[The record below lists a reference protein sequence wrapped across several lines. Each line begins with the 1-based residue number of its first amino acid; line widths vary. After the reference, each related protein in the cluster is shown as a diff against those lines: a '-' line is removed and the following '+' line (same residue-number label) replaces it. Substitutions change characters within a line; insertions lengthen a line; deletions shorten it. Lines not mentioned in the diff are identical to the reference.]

1 MRYSYRLDG
10 LGCAH
15 CASVIEREVQGWQ
28 DVKSAN
34 LDLMTNKLVIESD
47 TDAQVMTERV
57 KECVYRVESKV
68 KVVPLA
74 GAVAP
79 KPVATPAPVHNGA
92 CDCGHDHHDHAHTH
106 DGACDCGHDHH
117 DHAHTHDGACDCGHD
132 HHDHA
137 HTHDGACGC
146 AHDHHDH
153 AHTHDGA
160 CDCGHDHHDHAHAH
174 DGACDCGHDHHDHA
188 HTHDGAC
195 DCGHDHHNHTHD
207 GACDCGHDHHDHK
220 QNHAAA
226 ASGKAAPI
234 VGGQQYVLDGLSCA
248 HCASVIEHEI
258 QSWSDIK
265 AANLDLMKNVLTIDT
280 DVAPDVMFERVR
292 EAVAKVESGVR
303 VSPKQA
309 DAPTKTNEKVGW
321 FAMLMESARGE
332 SLRFVGA
339 LATLVVALFLPE
351 GPVATACFILSYLIV
366 GLPVLRQ
373 ALRGAMGGF
382 VFNEQMLMGVA
393 SLGAMLV
400 GEFAEGVAV
409 MLFYTLGEMLQ
420 EVAVNRSKR
429 SIASLLDLRPDT
441 VRLQT
446 ANGWEAVAP
455 EAVAIGSLI
464 QVQPGERIALDGTVV
479 NGSAQLDT
487 SAITGESRPFDVAE
501 GDSVQSGAVNTDGV
515 LIIRVEKVYSDSTL
529 ARILSLVEDASAR
542 KAPAEKF
549 ISRFARYYT
558 PVVVGLALL
567 VGVVPPLLGMGDW
580 QTWIY
585 RGLVFLVVSCPCA
598 LVISVPLTYFA
609 GIGGASR
616 QHILV
621 KGSQYLES
629 LAQVK
634 QVAFDKT
641 GTLTE
646 GAFHVA
652 EVQPKADLSKEDI
665 LKLAASL
672 EQYAAHPLA
681 EAIVKAAPGT
691 PTAVDDYHNIAGQ
704 GIRAEMGGKTYY
716 IGNPRLMEANGIAVD
731 DKHLPVGT
739 TVLLADEKR
748 LLGIIIL
755 EDTPKEG
762 VREAMDELRRL
773 GVTKTAILSGDR
785 TEVVQQLANRLHMS
799 DVHGELLPADKI
811 DCVETMMNT
820 GDGTLAFVGDGI
832 NDAPVLARADV
843 GIAMGGVGSDAAIE
857 AADVVLMSDHPRDVV
872 KAIKVARKTR
882 RISLQNVIGAL
893 AFKALL
899 LVLATVGMA
908 NMWMAVFA
916 DVGVAII
923 CVINAMRA
931 MGNVK

>member
-10 LGCAH
+10 LSCAH

-34 LDLMTNKLVIESD
+34 LDLMSNKLVVETD
-47 TDAQVMTERV
+47 TDAQAFTEKV
-57 KECVYRVESKV
+57 KDCVNRIESKV

-74 GAVAP
+74 GATVA
-79 KPVATPAPVHNGA
+79 KAPQDVHAHDHAHGDGGDCGHDHHEHAHGDGCDCGHDHHAHAHGDA
-92 CDCGHDHHDHAHTH
+92 CDCGHDHHEHAHGDGCDCGHDHAHAH
-106 DGACDCGHDHH
+106 GDACDCGHDHDYH
-117 DHAHTHDGACDCGHD
+117 EHAHGDGCDCGHD
-132 HHDHA
+132 HHA
-137 HTHDGACGC
+137 
-146 AHDHHDH
+146 HDH
-153 AHTHDGA
+153 AHGDG
-160 CDCGHDHHDHAHAH
+160 CDCGHDHAHE
-174 DGACDCGHDHHDHA
+174 
-188 HTHDGAC
+188 
-195 DCGHDHHNHTHD
+195 
-207 GACDCGHDHHDHK
+207 
-220 QNHAAA
+220 AAA
-226 ASGKAAPI
+226 TVPM
-234 VGGQQYVLDGLSCA
+234 VGGQQYVLEGLTCA

-258 QSWSDIK
+258 QGWVDVD
-265 AANLDLMKNVLTIDT
+265 AATLDLMKNTLTVST
-280 DVAPDVMFERVR
+280 KVAPDAMFERIK
-292 EAVAKVESGVR
+292 ACVASVESGVT
-303 VSPKQA
+303 VLPKAQVQA
-309 DAPTKTNEKVGW
+309 DTAAKGKKGVLAYWGNVRSEAVR
-321 FAMLMESARGE
+321 FAAA
-332 SLRFVGA
+332 FAV
-339 LATLVVALFLPE
+339 LVAAVLLPE
-351 GPVATACFILSYLIV
+351 GSASTAAFVLSYLIV

-373 ALRGAMGGF
+373 AVRAAVGGF
-382 VFNEQMLMGVA
+382 IFNEQMLMGVA
-393 SLGAMLV
+393 SLGAMAV
-400 GEFAEGVAV
+400 GEYAEGVAV
-409 MLFYTLGEMLQ
+409 MLFYTLGELLQ
-420 EVAVNRSKR
+420 EIAVNRSKR

-441 VRLQT
+441 VRVQT
-446 ANGWEAVAP
+446 EHGWTEVAP
-455 EAVAIGSLI
+455 EEVAVGALI

-479 NGSAQLDT
+479 NGNAQLDT
-487 SAITGESRPFDVAE
+487 AAVTGESRPFDVTV
-501 GDSVQSGAVNTDGV
+501 GDAVQSGAVNTDGV
-515 LIIRVEKVYSDSTL
+515 LIIRVEKVYGESTL

-558 PVVVGLALL
+558 PVVVGLAAL
-567 VGVVPPLLGMGDW
+567 VGIVPQLLGMGDW
-580 QTWIY
+580 HTWIY

-646 GAFHVA
+646 GTFHVA
-652 EVQPKADLSKEDI
+652 DVQTKADLSAEDV

-691 PTAVDDYHNIAGQ
+691 PTPVQDYRNIAGQ
-704 GIRAEMGGKTYY
+704 GISADIDGKTYY
-716 IGNPRLMEANGIAVD
+716 IGNPRLMAANGILLDA
-731 DKHLPVGT
+731 KALPVGT

-762 VREAMDELRRL
+762 VREAMDALQAL
-773 GVTKTAILSGDR
+773 GVHKTAILSGDR
-785 TEVVQQLANRLHMS
+785 TEVVQQLAQQLHMS
-799 DVHGELLPADKI
+799 DVHGNLLPADKI
-811 DCVETMMNT
+811 DCVEAMIQS
-820 GDGTLAFVGDGI
+820 GDGMVAFVGDGI

-882 RISLQNVIGAL
+882 RISKQNVIGAL

-899 LVLATVGMA
+899 LVLATVGLA

-931 MGNVK
+931 MGDVQ

>member
-10 LGCAH
+10 LSCAH
-15 CASVIEREVQGWQ
+15 CASVIEREVQSWKE
-28 DVKSAN
+28 VKSAN
-34 LDLMTNKLVIESD
+34 LDLMTNKLVVETD
-47 TDAQVMTERV
+47 TEAQAFTERL
-57 KECVYRVESKV
+57 KECVYRIESKV

-74 GAVAP
+74 GAAAP
-79 KPVATPAPVHNGA
+79 KRPPVSACDCGHEHHDHTHEGACDCGHEHHDHAHEGACDCGHEHHDHAHGDACDCGHEHHDHAHGDA
-92 CDCGHDHHDHAHTH
+92 CDCGHDHHDHAHGDACDCGHEHH
-106 DGACDCGHDHH
+106 DHAHGGACDCGHEHH
-117 DHAHTHDGACDCGHD
+117 DHAQEEGPS
-132 HHDHA
+132 
-137 HTHDGACGC
+137 
-146 AHDHHDH
+146 
-153 AHTHDGA
+153 
-160 CDCGHDHHDHAHAH
+160 
-174 DGACDCGHDHHDHA
+174 
-188 HTHDGAC
+188 
-195 DCGHDHHNHTHD
+195 
-207 GACDCGHDHHDHK
+207 K
-220 QNHAAA
+220 KVAAI
-226 ASGKAAPI
+226 S
-234 VGGQQYVLDGLSCA
+234 GGQQYVLEGLSCA
-248 HCASVIEHEI
+248 HCASVIEHEV
-258 QSWSDIK
+258 QSWKDVK
-265 AANLDLMKNVLTIDT
+265 AANLDLMKNTLTIDT
-280 DVAPDVMFERVR
+280 DVSEEAMFARVR
-292 EAVAKVESGVR
+292 DTVARVESGVS
-303 VSPKQA
+303 VSPKRA
-309 DAPTKTNEKVGW
+309 DAPATKTEKSGW

-339 LATLVVALFLPE
+339 LATLIVALLLPE
-351 GPVATACFILSYLIV
+351 GIPATACFILSYLIV
-366 GLPVLRQ
+366 GLPVLRG
-373 ALRGAMGGF
+373 AVRGAMGGF

-441 VRLQT
+441 VRVQT
-446 ANGWEAVAP
+446 KQGWEEVAP
-455 EAVAIGSLI
+455 EEVAVGTLI

-479 NGSAQLDT
+479 SGSAQLDT
-487 SAITGESRPFDVAE
+487 AAITGESRPFDVAE

-515 LIIRVEKVYSDSTL
+515 LVIRVEKVYSDSTL

-558 PVVVGLALL
+558 PVVVGMALL

-621 KGSQYLES
+621 KGSQYLDS

-641 GTLTE
+641 GTLTK

-652 EVQPKADLSKEDI
+652 EVKATANLSKDEI
-665 LKLAASL
+665 LQLAASL

-681 EAIVKAAPGT
+681 EAIVKAAPSSLVK
-691 PTAVDDYHNIAGQ
+691 VDDYHNIAGQ
-704 GIRAEMGGKTYY
+704 GISAELNGKTYY
-716 IGNPRLMEANGIAVD
+716 IGNPRLMAANGILVD
-731 DKHLPVGT
+731 TKALPVGT
-739 TVLLADEKR
+739 TVLLADEKK

-762 VREAMDELRRL
+762 VREAMDELRQL
-773 GVTKTAILSGDR
+773 GVAKTAILSGDR
-785 TEVVQQLANRLHMS
+785 TEVVQQLAERLHMS
-799 DVHGELLPADKI
+799 DVHGNLLPTDKI
-811 DCVETMMNT
+811 DCVEAMMNT

-882 RISLQNVIGAL
+882 RISMQNVIGAL

-899 LVLATVGMA
+899 LVLATIGLA

-931 MGNVK
+931 MGYVK

>member
-10 LGCAH
+10 LSCVH

-57 KECVYRVESKV
+57 KECIYRVESKV

-117 DHAHTHDGACDCGHD
+117 G
-132 HHDHA
+132 
-137 HTHDGACGC
+137 
-146 AHDHHDH
+146 
-153 AHTHDGA
+153 
-160 CDCGHDHHDHAHAH
+160 HAH
-174 DGACDCGHDHHDHA
+174 DGACDCGHDHHDH
-188 HTHDGAC
+188 D
-195 DCGHDHHNHTHD
+195 
-207 GACDCGHDHHDHK
+207 

-843 GIAMGGVGSDAAIE
+843 GIAIE

>member
-1 MRYSYRLDG
+1 MHYSYRLNG
-10 LGCAH
+10 LSCAH

-34 LDLMTNKLVIESD
+34 LDLMSNKLVVETD
-47 TDAQVMTERV
+47 TDAQAFTDKV
-57 KECVYRVESKV
+57 KDCVNRIESKV

-74 GAVAP
+74 GATVP
-79 KPVATPAPVHNGA
+79 KTTQGAHDHDHDHAHGDGCDCGHDHHAHDHAHGDGCDCGHDHHAHDHAHGDACDCDHDHHAHDHAHGDA
-92 CDCGHDHHDHAHTH
+92 CDCGHDHHAHDHAHGEACDCDH
-106 DGACDCGHDHH
+106 DHHAHDHAHGDGCDCGHE
-117 DHAHTHDGACDCGHD
+117 HAHE
-132 HHDHA
+132 
-137 HTHDGACGC
+137 
-146 AHDHHDH
+146 
-153 AHTHDGA
+153 
-160 CDCGHDHHDHAHAH
+160 
-174 DGACDCGHDHHDHA
+174 
-188 HTHDGAC
+188 
-195 DCGHDHHNHTHD
+195 
-207 GACDCGHDHHDHK
+207 
-220 QNHAAA
+220 AAA
-226 ASGKAAPI
+226 TVPM
-234 VGGQQYVLDGLSCA
+234 VGGQQYMLEGLTCA

-258 QSWSDIK
+258 QGWADVD
-265 AANLDLMKNVLTIDT
+265 AATLDLMKNTLTVST
-280 DVAPDVMFERVR
+280 KVAPDAMFERIK
-292 EAVAKVESGVR
+292 ACVASVESGVT
-303 VSPKQA
+303 VLPKAQVQA
-309 DAPTKTNEKVGW
+309 DTAAKGKKGVLAYLKNVRSEAV
-321 FAMLMESARGE
+321 
-332 SLRFVGA
+332 RFVA
-339 LATLVVALFLPE
+339 AFAVLVAAVLLPE
-351 GPVATACFILSYLIV
+351 GSASTAAFVLSYLIV

-373 ALRGAMGGF
+373 AVRAAVGGF
-382 VFNEQMLMGVA
+382 IFNEQMLMGVA
-393 SLGAMLV
+393 SLGAMAV
-400 GEFAEGVAV
+400 GEYAEGVAV
-409 MLFYTLGEMLQ
+409 MLFYTLGELLQ
-420 EVAVNRSKR
+420 EIAVNRSKR

-441 VRLQT
+441 VRVQT
-446 ANGWEAVAP
+446 EHGWTEVAP
-455 EAVAIGSLI
+455 EEVAVGALI

-487 SAITGESRPFDVAE
+487 AAVTGESRPFDVTA
-501 GDSVQSGAVNTDGV
+501 GDAVQSGAVNTDGV
-515 LIIRVEKVYSDSTL
+515 LIIRVEKVYGESTL

-558 PVVVGLALL
+558 PIVVGLAVL

-580 QTWIY
+580 HTWIY

-646 GAFHVA
+646 GTFHVA
-652 EVQPKADLSKEDI
+652 DVQTKADLSAEDV

-691 PTAVDDYHNIAGQ
+691 PTSVQDYRNIAGQ
-704 GIRAEMGGKTYY
+704 GISADIDGKTYY
-716 IGNPRLMEANGIAVD
+716 IGNPRLMAANGILLDA
-731 DKHLPVGT
+731 KALPVGT

-762 VREAMDELRRL
+762 VREAMDALKAL
-773 GVTKTAILSGDR
+773 GVQKTAILSGDR
-785 TEVVQQLANRLHMS
+785 TEVVQQLAQQLHMS
-799 DVHGELLPADKI
+799 DVHGNLLPADKI
-811 DCVETMMNT
+811 DCVEAMIQS
-820 GDGTLAFVGDGI
+820 GDGMVAFVGDGI

-882 RISLQNVIGAL
+882 RISKQNVIGAL

-899 LVLATVGMA
+899 LVLATVGLA

-931 MGNVK
+931 MGDVQ

>member
-10 LGCAH
+10 LSCAH

-34 LDLMTNKLVIESD
+34 LDLMSNKLVVDTD
-47 TDAQVMTERV
+47 TDAQAFTEKV
-57 KECVYRVESKV
+57 KDCVYRIESKV

-74 GAVAP
+74 GATVA
-79 KPVATPAPVHNGA
+79 KAPQDVHAHDHAHGEG
-92 CDCGHDHHDHAHTH
+92 CDCGHDHHAHDHDHAHG
-106 DGACDCGHDHH
+106 DGCDCGHDHH
-117 DHAHTHDGACDCGHD
+117 AHDHDHAHGDGCDCGHD
-132 HHDHA
+132 HH
-137 HTHDGACGC
+137 
-146 AHDHHDH
+146 AHDP
-153 AHTHDGA
+153 AHGDR
-160 CDCGHDHHDHAHAH
+160 CDCGHDHHA
-174 DGACDCGHDHHDHA
+174 HDHA
-188 HTHDGAC
+188 HE
-195 DCGHDHHNHTHD
+195 
-207 GACDCGHDHHDHK
+207 
-220 QNHAAA
+220 AAA
-226 ASGKAAPI
+226 TVPV
-234 VGGQQYVLDGLSCA
+234 VGGQQYVLEGLTCA

-258 QSWSDIK
+258 QGWADVD
-265 AANLDLMKNVLTIDT
+265 AATLDLMKNTLTVST
-280 DVAPDVMFERVR
+280 KVTPDAMFERIKTC
-292 EAVAKVESGVR
+292 VASVESGVT
-303 VSPKQA
+303 VLPKAQAQA
-309 DAPTKTNEKVGW
+309 DTAAADKKGVLAYLKNVRSEAVR
-321 FAMLMESARGE
+321 FAAA
-332 SLRFVGA
+332 FAV
-339 LATLVVALFLPE
+339 LVAAVLLPE
-351 GPVATACFILSYLIV
+351 GSASTAAFVLSYLIV

-373 ALRGAMGGF
+373 AVRAAVGGF
-382 VFNEQMLMGVA
+382 IFNEQMLMGVA
-393 SLGAMLV
+393 SLGAMAV
-400 GEFAEGVAV
+400 GEYAEGVAV
-409 MLFYTLGEMLQ
+409 MLFYTLGELLQ
-420 EVAVNRSKR
+420 EIAVNRSKR

-441 VRLQT
+441 VRVQT
-446 ANGWEAVAP
+446 EHGWTEVAP
-455 EAVAIGSLI
+455 EEVAVGALI

-487 SAITGESRPFDVAE
+487 AAVTGESRPFDVTA
-501 GDSVQSGAVNTDGV
+501 GDAVQSGAVNTDGV
-515 LIIRVEKVYSDSTL
+515 LIIRVEKVYGESTL

-558 PVVVGLALL
+558 PIVVGLAVL

-580 QTWIY
+580 HTWIY

-646 GAFHVA
+646 GTFHVA
-652 EVQPKADLSKEDI
+652 DVQTKADLSAEDV

-691 PTAVDDYHNIAGQ
+691 PTPVQDYRNIAGQ
-704 GIRAEMGGKTYY
+704 GISADIDGKTYY
-716 IGNPRLMEANGIAVD
+716 IGNPRLMAANGILLDA
-731 DKHLPVGT
+731 KALPVGT
-739 TVLLADEKR
+739 TVLLADDKR

-762 VREAMDELRRL
+762 VREAMDALQAL
-773 GVTKTAILSGDR
+773 GVQKTAILSGDR
-785 TEVVQQLANRLHMS
+785 TEVVQQLAQQLHMS
-799 DVHGELLPADKI
+799 DVHGNLLPADKI
-811 DCVETMMNT
+811 DCVEAMIQS
-820 GDGTLAFVGDGI
+820 GDGMVAFVGDGI

-882 RISLQNVIGAL
+882 RISKQNVIGAL

-899 LVLATVGMA
+899 LVLATVGLA

-931 MGNVK
+931 MGDVQ

>member
-10 LGCAH
+10 LSCAH

-34 LDLMTNKLVIESD
+34 LDLMSNKLVVETD
-47 TDAQVMTERV
+47 TDAQAFTDKV
-57 KECVYRVESKV
+57 KDCVNRIESKV

-74 GAVAP
+74 GATVP
-79 KPVATPAPVHNGA
+79 KTTQGAHDHDHDHAHGDGCDCGHDHHAHDHAHGDGCDCGHDHHAHDHAHGDACDCDHDHHAHEHAHGDA
-92 CDCGHDHHDHAHTH
+92 CDCGHDHHAHDHAHGEACDCDH
-106 DGACDCGHDHH
+106 DHHAHDHAHGDGCDCGHE
-117 DHAHTHDGACDCGHD
+117 HAHE
-132 HHDHA
+132 
-137 HTHDGACGC
+137 
-146 AHDHHDH
+146 
-153 AHTHDGA
+153 
-160 CDCGHDHHDHAHAH
+160 
-174 DGACDCGHDHHDHA
+174 
-188 HTHDGAC
+188 
-195 DCGHDHHNHTHD
+195 
-207 GACDCGHDHHDHK
+207 
-220 QNHAAA
+220 AAA
-226 ASGKAAPI
+226 TVPM
-234 VGGQQYVLDGLSCA
+234 VGGQQYMLEGLTCA

-258 QSWSDIK
+258 QGWADVD
-265 AANLDLMKNVLTIDT
+265 AATLDLMKNTLTVST
-280 DVAPDVMFERVR
+280 KVAPDAMFERIK
-292 EAVAKVESGVR
+292 ACVASVESGVT
-303 VSPKQA
+303 VLPKAQVQA
-309 DAPTKTNEKVGW
+309 DTAAADKKGVLAYLKNVRSEAV
-321 FAMLMESARGE
+321 
-332 SLRFVGA
+332 RFVA
-339 LATLVVALFLPE
+339 AFAVLVAAVLLPE
-351 GPVATACFILSYLIV
+351 GSASTAAFVLSYLIV

-373 ALRGAMGGF
+373 AVRAAVGGF
-382 VFNEQMLMGVA
+382 IFNEQMLMGVA
-393 SLGAMLV
+393 SLGAMAV
-400 GEFAEGVAV
+400 GEYAEGVAV
-409 MLFYTLGEMLQ
+409 MLFYTLGELLQ
-420 EVAVNRSKR
+420 EIAVNRSKR

-441 VRLQT
+441 VRVQT
-446 ANGWEAVAP
+446 EHGWTEVAP
-455 EAVAIGSLI
+455 EEVAVGALI

-487 SAITGESRPFDVAE
+487 AAVTGESRPFDVTA
-501 GDSVQSGAVNTDGV
+501 GDAVQSGAVNTDGV
-515 LIIRVEKVYSDSTL
+515 LIIRVEKVYGESTL

-558 PVVVGLALL
+558 PIVVGLAVL

-580 QTWIY
+580 HTWIY

-646 GAFHVA
+646 GTFHVA
-652 EVQPKADLSKEDI
+652 DVQTKADLSAEDV

-691 PTAVDDYHNIAGQ
+691 PTSVQDYRNIAGQ
-704 GIRAEMGGKTYY
+704 GISADIDGKTYY
-716 IGNPRLMEANGIAVD
+716 IGNPRLMAANGILLDA
-731 DKHLPVGT
+731 KALPVGT

-762 VREAMDELRRL
+762 VREAMDALKAL
-773 GVTKTAILSGDR
+773 GVQKTAILSGDR
-785 TEVVQQLANRLHMS
+785 TEVVQQLAQQLHMS
-799 DVHGELLPADKI
+799 DVHGNLLPADKI
-811 DCVETMMNT
+811 DCVEAMIQS
-820 GDGTLAFVGDGI
+820 GDGMVAFVGDGI

-857 AADVVLMSDHPRDVV
+857 AADVVLMSDHPSDVV

-882 RISLQNVIGAL
+882 RISKQNVIGAL

-899 LVLATVGMA
+899 LVLATVGLA

-931 MGNVK
+931 MGDVQ

>member
-1 MRYSYRLDG
+1 MHYSYRLNG
-10 LGCAH
+10 LSCAH

-34 LDLMTNKLVIESD
+34 LDLMSNKLVVETD
-47 TDAQVMTERV
+47 TDPQAFTDKV
-57 KECVYRVESKV
+57 KDCVNRIESKV

-74 GAVAP
+74 GATVP
-79 KPVATPAPVHNGA
+79 KTTQGAHDHDHDHAHGDGCDCGHDHHAHDHAHGDGCDCGHDHHAHDHAHGDGCDCGHDHHAHDHAHGDACDCDHDHHAHEHAHGDACDCDHDHHAHEHAHGDA
-92 CDCGHDHHDHAHTH
+92 CDCGHDHHAHDHAHG
-106 DGACDCGHDHH
+106 DGCDCGHE
-117 DHAHTHDGACDCGHD
+117 HAHE
-132 HHDHA
+132 
-137 HTHDGACGC
+137 
-146 AHDHHDH
+146 
-153 AHTHDGA
+153 
-160 CDCGHDHHDHAHAH
+160 
-174 DGACDCGHDHHDHA
+174 
-188 HTHDGAC
+188 
-195 DCGHDHHNHTHD
+195 
-207 GACDCGHDHHDHK
+207 
-220 QNHAAA
+220 AAA
-226 ASGKAAPI
+226 TVPM
-234 VGGQQYVLDGLSCA
+234 VGGQQYMLEGLTCA

-258 QSWSDIK
+258 QGWADVD
-265 AANLDLMKNVLTIDT
+265 AATLDLMKNTLTVSTKVAT
-280 DVAPDVMFERVR
+280 DAMFERIK
-292 EAVAKVESGVR
+292 ACVASVESGVT
-303 VSPKQA
+303 VLPKAQVQA
-309 DAPTKTNEKVGW
+309 DTAAADKKGVLAYLKNVRSEAV
-321 FAMLMESARGE
+321 
-332 SLRFVGA
+332 RFVA
-339 LATLVVALFLPE
+339 AFAVLVAAVLLPE
-351 GPVATACFILSYLIV
+351 GSASTAAFVLSYLIV

-373 ALRGAMGGF
+373 AVRAAVGGF
-382 VFNEQMLMGVA
+382 IFNEQMLMGVA
-393 SLGAMLV
+393 SLGAMAV
-400 GEFAEGVAV
+400 GEYAEGVAV
-409 MLFYTLGEMLQ
+409 MLFYTLGELLQ
-420 EVAVNRSKR
+420 EIAVNRSKR

-441 VRLQT
+441 VRVQT
-446 ANGWEAVAP
+446 EHGWTEVAP
-455 EAVAIGSLI
+455 EEVAVGALI

-487 SAITGESRPFDVAE
+487 AAVTGESRPFDVTA
-501 GDSVQSGAVNTDGV
+501 GDAVQSGAVNTDGV
-515 LIIRVEKVYSDSTL
+515 LIIRVEKVYGESTL

-558 PVVVGLALL
+558 PIVVGLAVL

-580 QTWIY
+580 HTWIY

-646 GAFHVA
+646 GTFHVA
-652 EVQPKADLSKEDI
+652 DVQTKADLSAEEV

-691 PTAVDDYHNIAGQ
+691 PTPVQDYRNIAGQ
-704 GIRAEMGGKTYY
+704 GISADIDGKTYY
-716 IGNPRLMEANGIAVD
+716 IGNPRLMAANGILLDA
-731 DKHLPVGT
+731 KALPVGT
-739 TVLLADEKR
+739 TVLLADDKR

-762 VREAMDELRRL
+762 VREAMDALQAL
-773 GVTKTAILSGDR
+773 GVQKTAILSGDR
-785 TEVVQQLANRLHMS
+785 TEVVQQLAQQLHMS
-799 DVHGELLPADKI
+799 DVHGNLLPADKI
-811 DCVETMMNT
+811 DCVEAMIQS
-820 GDGTLAFVGDGI
+820 GDGMVAFVGDGI

-882 RISLQNVIGAL
+882 RISKQNVIGAL

-899 LVLATVGMA
+899 LVLATVGLA

-931 MGNVK
+931 MGDVQ

>member
-1 MRYSYRLDG
+1 MHYSYRLNG
-10 LGCAH
+10 LSCAH

-34 LDLMTNKLVIESD
+34 LDLMSNKLVVETD
-47 TDAQVMTERV
+47 TDAQAFTDKV
-57 KECVYRVESKV
+57 KDCVNRIESKV

-74 GAVAP
+74 GATVP
-79 KPVATPAPVHNGA
+79 KTTQGAHDHDHDHAHGDGCDCGHDHHAHDHAHGDGCDCGHDHHAHDHAHGDACDCDHDHHAHDHAHGDA
-92 CDCGHDHHDHAHTH
+92 CDCGHDHHAHDYAHGEACDCDHDHHAHDHAHG
-106 DGACDCGHDHH
+106 DGCDCGHE
-117 DHAHTHDGACDCGHD
+117 HAHE
-132 HHDHA
+132 
-137 HTHDGACGC
+137 
-146 AHDHHDH
+146 
-153 AHTHDGA
+153 
-160 CDCGHDHHDHAHAH
+160 
-174 DGACDCGHDHHDHA
+174 
-188 HTHDGAC
+188 
-195 DCGHDHHNHTHD
+195 
-207 GACDCGHDHHDHK
+207 
-220 QNHAAA
+220 AAA
-226 ASGKAAPI
+226 TVPM
-234 VGGQQYVLDGLSCA
+234 VGGQQYMLEGLTCA

-258 QSWSDIK
+258 QGWADVD
-265 AANLDLMKNVLTIDT
+265 AATLDLMKNTLTVST
-280 DVAPDVMFERVR
+280 KVAPDAMFERIK
-292 EAVAKVESGVR
+292 ACVASVESGVT
-303 VSPKQA
+303 VLPKAQVQA
-309 DAPTKTNEKVGW
+309 DTAAKGKKGVLAYLKNVRSEAV
-321 FAMLMESARGE
+321 
-332 SLRFVGA
+332 RFVA
-339 LATLVVALFLPE
+339 AFAVLVAAVLLPE
-351 GPVATACFILSYLIV
+351 GSASTAAFVLSYLIV

-373 ALRGAMGGF
+373 AVRAAVGGF
-382 VFNEQMLMGVA
+382 IFNEQMLMGVA
-393 SLGAMLV
+393 SLGAMAV
-400 GEFAEGVAV
+400 GEYAEGVAV
-409 MLFYTLGEMLQ
+409 MLFYTLGELLQ
-420 EVAVNRSKR
+420 EIAVNRSKR

-441 VRLQT
+441 VRVQT
-446 ANGWEAVAP
+446 EHGWTEVAP
-455 EAVAIGSLI
+455 EEVAVGALI

-487 SAITGESRPFDVAE
+487 AAVTGESRPFDVTA
-501 GDSVQSGAVNTDGV
+501 GDAVQSGAVNTDGV
-515 LIIRVEKVYSDSTL
+515 LIIRVEKVYGESTL

-558 PVVVGLALL
+558 PIVVGLAVL

-580 QTWIY
+580 HTWIY

-646 GAFHVA
+646 GTFHVA
-652 EVQPKADLSKEDI
+652 DVQTKADLSAEDV

-691 PTAVDDYHNIAGQ
+691 PTSVQDYRNIAGQ
-704 GIRAEMGGKTYY
+704 GISADIDGKTYY
-716 IGNPRLMEANGIAVD
+716 IGNPRLMAANGILLDA
-731 DKHLPVGT
+731 KALPVGT

-762 VREAMDELRRL
+762 VREAMDALKAL
-773 GVTKTAILSGDR
+773 GVQKTAILSGDR
-785 TEVVQQLANRLHMS
+785 TEVVQQLAQQLHMS
-799 DVHGELLPADKI
+799 DVHGNLLPADKI
-811 DCVETMMNT
+811 DCVEAMIQS
-820 GDGTLAFVGDGI
+820 GDGMVAFVGDGI

-882 RISLQNVIGAL
+882 RISKQNVIGAL

-899 LVLATVGMA
+899 LVLATVGLA

-931 MGNVK
+931 MGDVQ

>member
-1 MRYSYRLDG
+1 MHYSYRLNG
-10 LGCAH
+10 LSCAH

-34 LDLMTNKLVIESD
+34 LDLMSNKLVVETD
-47 TDAQVMTERV
+47 TDAQAFTDKV
-57 KECVYRVESKV
+57 KDCVNRIESKV

-74 GAVAP
+74 GATVP
-79 KPVATPAPVHNGA
+79 KTTQGAHDHDHDHAHGDGCDCGHDHHAHDHAHGDGCDCGHDHHAHDHAHGDACDCDHDHHAHEHAHGDA
-92 CDCGHDHHDHAHTH
+92 CDCGHDHHAHDHAHGEACDCDH
-106 DGACDCGHDHH
+106 DHHAHDHAHGDGCDCGHE
-117 DHAHTHDGACDCGHD
+117 HAHE
-132 HHDHA
+132 
-137 HTHDGACGC
+137 
-146 AHDHHDH
+146 
-153 AHTHDGA
+153 
-160 CDCGHDHHDHAHAH
+160 
-174 DGACDCGHDHHDHA
+174 
-188 HTHDGAC
+188 
-195 DCGHDHHNHTHD
+195 
-207 GACDCGHDHHDHK
+207 
-220 QNHAAA
+220 AAA
-226 ASGKAAPI
+226 TVPM
-234 VGGQQYVLDGLSCA
+234 VGGQQYMLEGLTCA

-258 QSWSDIK
+258 QGWADVD
-265 AANLDLMKNVLTIDT
+265 AATLDLMKNTLTVST
-280 DVAPDVMFERVR
+280 KVAPDAMFERIK
-292 EAVAKVESGVR
+292 ACVASVESGVT
-303 VSPKQA
+303 VLPKAQVQA
-309 DAPTKTNEKVGW
+309 DTAAADKKGVLAYLKNVRSEAV
-321 FAMLMESARGE
+321 
-332 SLRFVGA
+332 RFVA
-339 LATLVVALFLPE
+339 AFAVLVAAVLLPE
-351 GPVATACFILSYLIV
+351 GSASTAAFVLSYLIV

-373 ALRGAMGGF
+373 AVRAAVGGF
-382 VFNEQMLMGVA
+382 IFNEQMLMGVA
-393 SLGAMLV
+393 SLGAMAV
-400 GEFAEGVAV
+400 GEYAEGVAV
-409 MLFYTLGEMLQ
+409 MLFYTLGELLQ
-420 EVAVNRSKR
+420 EIAVNRSKR

-441 VRLQT
+441 VRVQT
-446 ANGWEAVAP
+446 EHGWTEVAP
-455 EAVAIGSLI
+455 EEVAVDALI

-487 SAITGESRPFDVAE
+487 AAVTGESRPFDVTV
-501 GDSVQSGAVNTDGV
+501 GDAVQSGAVNTDGV
-515 LIIRVEKVYSDSTL
+515 LIIRVEKVYDESTL

-558 PVVVGLALL
+558 PIVVGLAAL
-567 VGVVPPLLGMGDW
+567 VGIVPPLLGMGDW
-580 QTWIY
+580 HTWIY

-646 GAFHVA
+646 GTFHVA
-652 EVQPKADLSKEDI
+652 DVQTKAELSAEDV

-691 PTAVDDYHNIAGQ
+691 PTPVQDYRNIAGQ
-704 GIRAEMGGKTYY
+704 GISADIDGKTYY
-716 IGNPRLMEANGIAVD
+716 IGNPRLMAANGILLDA
-731 DKHLPVGT
+731 KALSVGT
-739 TVLLADEKR
+739 TVLLADDKR

-762 VREAMDELRRL
+762 VREAMDALQAL
-773 GVTKTAILSGDR
+773 GVQKTAILSGDR
-785 TEVVQQLANRLHMS
+785 TEVVQQLAQQLHMS
-799 DVHGELLPADKI
+799 DVHGNLLPADKI
-811 DCVETMMNT
+811 DCVEAMIQS
-820 GDGTLAFVGDGI
+820 GDGMVAFVGDGI

-882 RISLQNVIGAL
+882 RISKQNVIGAL

-899 LVLATVGMA
+899 LVLATVGLA

-931 MGNVK
+931 MGDVQ

>member
-1 MRYSYRLDG
+1 MHYSYRLNG
-10 LGCAH
+10 LSCAH

-34 LDLMTNKLVIESD
+34 LDLMSNKLVVETD
-47 TDAQVMTERV
+47 TDAQAFTDKV
-57 KECVYRVESKV
+57 KDCVNRIESKV

-74 GAVAP
+74 GATVP
-79 KPVATPAPVHNGA
+79 KTTQGAHDHDHDHAHGDGCDCGHDHHAHDHAHGDGCDCGHDHHAHDHAHGDACDCDHDHHAHEHAHGDA
-92 CDCGHDHHDHAHTH
+92 CDCGHDHHAHDHAHGEACDCDH
-106 DGACDCGHDHH
+106 DHHAHDHAHGDGCDCGHE
-117 DHAHTHDGACDCGHD
+117 HAHE
-132 HHDHA
+132 
-137 HTHDGACGC
+137 
-146 AHDHHDH
+146 
-153 AHTHDGA
+153 
-160 CDCGHDHHDHAHAH
+160 
-174 DGACDCGHDHHDHA
+174 
-188 HTHDGAC
+188 
-195 DCGHDHHNHTHD
+195 
-207 GACDCGHDHHDHK
+207 
-220 QNHAAA
+220 AAA
-226 ASGKAAPI
+226 TVPM
-234 VGGQQYVLDGLSCA
+234 VGGQQYMLEGLTCA

-258 QSWSDIK
+258 QGWADVD
-265 AANLDLMKNVLTIDT
+265 AATLDLMKNTLTVST
-280 DVAPDVMFERVR
+280 KVAPDAMFERIK
-292 EAVAKVESGVR
+292 ACVASVESGVT
-303 VSPKQA
+303 VLPKAQVQA
-309 DAPTKTNEKVGW
+309 DTAAADKKGVLAYLKNVRSEAV
-321 FAMLMESARGE
+321 
-332 SLRFVGA
+332 RFVA
-339 LATLVVALFLPE
+339 AFAVLVAAVLLPE
-351 GPVATACFILSYLIV
+351 GSASTAAFVLSYLIV

-373 ALRGAMGGF
+373 AVRAAVGGF
-382 VFNEQMLMGVA
+382 IFNEQMLMGVA
-393 SLGAMLV
+393 SLGAMAV
-400 GEFAEGVAV
+400 GEYAEGVAV
-409 MLFYTLGEMLQ
+409 MLFYTLGELLQ
-420 EVAVNRSKR
+420 EIAVNRSKR

-441 VRLQT
+441 VRVQT
-446 ANGWEAVAP
+446 EHGWTEVAP
-455 EAVAIGSLI
+455 EEVAVDALI

-487 SAITGESRPFDVAE
+487 AAVTGESRPFDVTV
-501 GDSVQSGAVNTDGV
+501 GDAVQSGAVNTDGV
-515 LIIRVEKVYSDSTL
+515 LIIRVEKVYDESTL

-558 PVVVGLALL
+558 PIVVGLAAL
-567 VGVVPPLLGMGDW
+567 VGIVPPLLGMGDW
-580 QTWIY
+580 HTWIY

-646 GAFHVA
+646 GTFHVA
-652 EVQPKADLSKEDI
+652 DVQTKAELSAEDV

-691 PTAVDDYHNIAGQ
+691 PTPVQDYRNIAGQ
-704 GIRAEMGGKTYY
+704 GISADIDGKTYY
-716 IGNPRLMEANGIAVD
+716 IGNPRLMAANGILLDA
-731 DKHLPVGT
+731 KALPVGT
-739 TVLLADEKR
+739 TVLLADDKR

-762 VREAMDELRRL
+762 VREAMDALQAL
-773 GVTKTAILSGDR
+773 GVQKTAILSGDR
-785 TEVVQQLANRLHMS
+785 TEVVQQLAQQLHMS
-799 DVHGELLPADKI
+799 DVHGNLLPADKI
-811 DCVETMMNT
+811 DCVEAMIQS
-820 GDGTLAFVGDGI
+820 GDGMVAFVGDGI

-882 RISLQNVIGAL
+882 RISKQNVIGAL

-899 LVLATVGMA
+899 LVLATVGLA

-931 MGNVK
+931 MGDVQ

>member
-10 LGCAH
+10 LSCAH

-34 LDLMTNKLVIESD
+34 LDLMSNKLVVETD
-47 TDAQVMTERV
+47 TDAQAFTEKV
-57 KECVYRVESKV
+57 KDCVNRIESKV

-74 GAVAP
+74 GATVA
-79 KPVATPAPVHNGA
+79 KAPQDVHDHAHGDGCDCGHDHHAHDHAHGEGCDCGHDHDHHEHAHGEGCDCGHDHHAHDHAHGEGCDCGHDHHAHEHAHGDA
-92 CDCGHDHHDHAHTH
+92 CDCGHDHHAHDHAHGEACDCDH
-106 DGACDCGHDHH
+106 DHHAHDHAHGDGCDCGHE
-117 DHAHTHDGACDCGHD
+117 HAHE
-132 HHDHA
+132 
-137 HTHDGACGC
+137 
-146 AHDHHDH
+146 
-153 AHTHDGA
+153 
-160 CDCGHDHHDHAHAH
+160 
-174 DGACDCGHDHHDHA
+174 
-188 HTHDGAC
+188 
-195 DCGHDHHNHTHD
+195 
-207 GACDCGHDHHDHK
+207 
-220 QNHAAA
+220 AAA
-226 ASGKAAPI
+226 TVPM
-234 VGGQQYVLDGLSCA
+234 VGGQQYMLEGLTCA

-258 QSWSDIK
+258 QGWADVD
-265 AANLDLMKNVLTIDT
+265 AATLDLMKNTLTVST
-280 DVAPDVMFERVR
+280 KVAPDAMFERIK
-292 EAVAKVESGVR
+292 ACVASVESGVT
-303 VSPKQA
+303 VLPKAQVQA
-309 DAPTKTNEKVGW
+309 DTAAADKKGVLAYLKNVRSEAV
-321 FAMLMESARGE
+321 
-332 SLRFVGA
+332 RFVA
-339 LATLVVALFLPE
+339 AFAVLVAAVLLPE
-351 GPVATACFILSYLIV
+351 GSASTAAFVLSYLIV

-373 ALRGAMGGF
+373 AVRAAVGGF
-382 VFNEQMLMGVA
+382 IFNEQMLMGVA
-393 SLGAMLV
+393 SLGAMAV
-400 GEFAEGVAV
+400 GEYAEGVAV
-409 MLFYTLGEMLQ
+409 MLFYTLGELLQ
-420 EVAVNRSKR
+420 EIAVNRSKR

-441 VRLQT
+441 VRVQT
-446 ANGWEAVAP
+446 EHGWTEVAP
-455 EAVAIGSLI
+455 EEVAVGALI

-487 SAITGESRPFDVAE
+487 AAVTGESRPFDVTA
-501 GDSVQSGAVNTDGV
+501 GDAVQSGAVNTDGV
-515 LIIRVEKVYSDSTL
+515 LIIRVEKVYGESTL

-558 PVVVGLALL
+558 PIVVGLAVL

-580 QTWIY
+580 HTWIY

-646 GAFHVA
+646 GTFHVA
-652 EVQPKADLSKEDI
+652 DVQTKADLSAEDV

-691 PTAVDDYHNIAGQ
+691 PTSVQDYRNIAGQ
-704 GIRAEMGGKTYY
+704 GISADIDGKTYY
-716 IGNPRLMEANGIAVD
+716 IGNPRLMAANGILLDA
-731 DKHLPVGT
+731 KALPVGT

-762 VREAMDELRRL
+762 VREAMDALKAL
-773 GVTKTAILSGDR
+773 GVQKTAILSGDR
-785 TEVVQQLANRLHMS
+785 TEVVQQLAQQLHMS
-799 DVHGELLPADKI
+799 DVHGNLLPADKI
-811 DCVETMMNT
+811 DCVEAMIQS
-820 GDGTLAFVGDGI
+820 GDGMVAFVGDGI

-882 RISLQNVIGAL
+882 RISKQNVIGAL

-899 LVLATVGMA
+899 LVLATVGLA

-931 MGNVK
+931 MGDVQ